1 MRKVLLKERSQ
12 YREMQMLEQTLGK
25 VPAAAAVT
33 VTAGKRKTGEETES
47 PGLSSCNTEASV

>member
-25 VPAAAAVT
+25 VPAAAAAT
-33 VTAGKRKTGEETES
+33 VTAGKWKTGEETES